1 MFIQFL
7 KQKLL
12 FPLEILKYVT
22 FVKLQ
27 YTVNIVL
34 PLFAKV
40 GSWNNCLHIL
50 LDTRILSKMRED
62 LG

>member
-1 MFIQFL
+1 MFIKFL

-22 FVKLQ
+22 FVKLR

-40 GSWNNCLHIL
+40 GTTVYTSCWIHASFLKCVK
-50 LDTRILSKMRED
+50 S
-62 LG
+62 